1 MSRGTVNHRLLV
13 LGLLRMQDMHG
24 YQIAEVIETHFGD
37 SVHIKKPTMYDTLK
51 KLAAEGLVD
60 SQEEQ
65 EGNRPPR
72 TVYSITE
79 AGDQEFMRLLK
90 ESVTE
95 YTPPHA
101 FGDVGLMFMD
111 VLSAS
116 EAVQLLSERRDAM
129 KHSMEGHSEVDP
141 HDGAMAL
148 AADRLAYHLRAEIE
162 WLDDALAR
170 LETTTDGDSDE

>member
-1 MSRGTVNHRLLV
+1 MPRGAVNHRLLV

-51 KLAAEGLVD
+51 KLATEDLVD

-72 TVYSITE
+72 TVYSMTE
-79 AGDQEFMRLLK
+79 AGDREFMRLLRK
-90 ESVTE
+90 SVTE

-101 FGDVGLMFMD
+101 FEEAGLVFLD
-111 VLSAS
+111 ALPAS
-116 EAVQLLSERRDAM
+116 EAIQLLSERRDAM
-129 KHSMEGHSEVDP
+129 KLGTEGRSEVDS
-141 HDGAMAL
+141 HGGAMAL
-148 AADRLAYHLRAEIE
+148 AADRLAYHMRAEIE
-162 WLDDALAR
+162 WLDYALTR
-170 LETTTDGDSDE
+170 LETTTDGESDE